1 MEGDSTMTAL
11 IFFIIFVLWL
21 FIYACLSIVT
31 EQVIKNEYWLCI
43 INILALVL
51 SFCISVDVILSI
63 FNVELL

>member
-1 MEGDSTMTAL
+1 MTAL

-21 FIYACLSIVT
+21 FIYTCLSMVT

-43 INILALVL
+43 INILSLVL